1 MAESLTGQVAIV
13 TGASSGIGRDTALE
27 LAGVGVWVV
36 LAARNAAALH
46 TLATEIQRAGGEA
59 FVRVTDVSDPS
70 DTARLVA
77 DAHARFGRID
87 IVIASAGQYIRGTVA
102 TRTLADFA
110 ASLQVNF
117 YGALSVIQAALP
129 HMLTA
134 RRGII
139 VAVSSV
145 DGKKGLPLD
154 GPYVAAKFAL
164 TGVMDVLR
172 QELRGTGVHAVT
184 ILPGR
189 VDTPMIA
196 SLDVPR
202 ISAKISSR
210 RVARTIVRCIRRG
223 VGTEVIVPFFGPS
236 LLLWAHMLSPRLADV
251 LVRLFK
257 LEGDEVSQR

>member
-1 MAESLTGQVAIV
+1 MAEFLTGQVAIV

-27 LAGVGVWVV
+27 LARVGVRVV
-36 LAARNAAALH
+36 LASRNAAELQA
-46 TLATEIQRAGGEA
+46 LATEIQRAGREA
-59 FVRVTDVSDPS
+59 FVRVTDVGNPADA
-70 DTARLVA
+70 ARLVD
-77 DAHARFGRID
+77 DAVARFGRID
-87 IVIASAGQYIRGTVA
+87 IVVASAGQYIRGTIA
-102 TRTLADFA
+102 TRTLADFE

-117 YGALSVIQAALP
+117 YGALAVIQAALP
-129 HMLTA
+129 HMLAA
-134 RRGII
+134 RRGMV

-164 TGVMDVLR
+164 TGFMDVLR

-196 SLDVPR
+196 SLDVPL

-210 RVARTIVRCIRRG
+210 RVARTIVRCVRRG
-223 VGTEVIVPFFGPS
+223 VGTEVIVPFLGPS
-236 LLLWAHMLSPRLADV
+236 LLLWAHLLSPRLADA
-251 LVRLFK
+251 LVRIFK
-257 LEGDEVSQR
+257 LEGVELSQR